1 VFFPDCLLAAGIQY
15 VSTHKLP
22 LHQSAEGE
30 FVFFVMQI
38 ISDNPSVLCSLGAY
52 PTARL
57 QRAFG
62 MESNFKSLQKQ
73 LV

>member
-1 VFFPDCLLAAGIQY
+1 MEIRSPGLQRLFGPKKND
-15 VSTHKLP
+15 KLP
-22 LHQSAEGE
+22 LHQSAQRE

-62 MESNFKSLQKQ
+62 MEIRSPGFIRL
-73 LV
+73 